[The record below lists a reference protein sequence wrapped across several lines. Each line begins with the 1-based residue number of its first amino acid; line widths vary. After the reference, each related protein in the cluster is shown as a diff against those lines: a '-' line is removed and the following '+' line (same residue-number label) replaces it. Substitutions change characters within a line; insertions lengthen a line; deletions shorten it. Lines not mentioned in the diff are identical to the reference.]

1 MPEPDRDG
9 LCARFSIGYVLAQPR
24 QGAGRM
30 TGADRGRNATG
41 EAPTPVLQ
49 WERDYLIGTHD
60 FYAPIAG
67 R

>member
-1 MPEPDRDG
+1 
-9 LCARFSIGYVLAQPR
+9 
-24 QGAGRM
+24 M

-60 FYAPIAG
+60 LYAPDSG